1 MQINEE
7 MLEGL
12 NKILNPITRSA
23 VVEDVHLHRSSS
35 SLKGQFQGL
44 RDRAYLL
51 DSMRFLQDFEKAIGG
66 TGLRVL
72 PETYPKYAITTWLS
86 GKEGAGI
93 LERKLVNYNKSTFE
107 DSVSHFNDSYPH
119 PLFYAS
125 F

>member
-23 VVEDVHLHRSSS
+23 VVEDVHSHRSSS

-51 DSMRFLQDFEKAIGG
+51 DIMRFLQGLEKAIGG
-66 TGLRVL
+66 TGLCVSY
-72 PETYPKYAITTWLS
+72 PEYAITTWLS
-86 GKEGAGI
+86 GKEGADS
-93 LERKLVNYNKSTFE
+93 RKKGR
-107 DSVSHFNDSYPH
+107 
-119 PLFYAS
+119 
-125 F
+125 